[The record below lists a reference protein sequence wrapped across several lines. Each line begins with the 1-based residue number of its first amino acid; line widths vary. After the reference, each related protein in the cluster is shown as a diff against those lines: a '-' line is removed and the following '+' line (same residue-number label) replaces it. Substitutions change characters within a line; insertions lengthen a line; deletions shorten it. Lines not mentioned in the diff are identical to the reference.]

1 MDSQDNRWTLSNWQ
15 STVNWCRKRAS
26 QSIRC
31 IIDVLGENA
40 KDEEEAGRFVD
51 EYKSVIRSIAEL
63 GLRASPTIKPT
74 ALGANF
80 DKELCLDN
88 ILELHT
94 EASLNRIPL
103 EMDMEGAPLVDFT
116 LNSAYGI
123 PQEAYPLTLALQAYL
138 NRSTD
143 DLYSLLDREINVRL
157 VKGAYA
163 GDVDLFS
170 FVQERFKF
178 LFIILMDSK
187 RPFSVGTHDPELI
200 SWIKE
205 KMTDRKDQMEFGFLM
220 GLADD
225 TKIQLVEEGW
235 KVSEYIPFGSERE
248 AYEVRRNR
256 YLKNLEKN
264 GRAPAP

>member
-1 MDSQDNRWTLSNWQ
+1 MEYPENRWTLPDWE
-15 STVNWCRKRAS
+15 STLRWCKKRAS

-31 IIDVLGENA
+31 TIDVLGENS
-40 KDEEEAGRFVD
+40 KDEEEARRFVG
-51 EYKSVIRSIAEL
+51 EYKSVIRSIADQ
-63 GLRASPTIKPT
+63 GLRASPTLKPT
-74 ALGANF
+74 SLGANF

-88 ILELHT
+88 ILELYT

-103 EMDMEGAPLVDFT
+103 EMDMEGTPIVDFT
-116 LNSAYGI
+116 LNTVYGI
-123 PQEAYPLTLALQAYL
+123 PSEAYPLTLTLQAYL

-157 VKGAYA
+157 VKGAYI

-178 LFIILMDSK
+178 LFIIFMDSK

-200 SWIKE
+200 EWIKK
-205 KMTDRKDQMEFGFLM
+205 KMVDRKEQMEFGFLK
-220 GLADD
+220 GLAEE
-225 TKIQLVEEGW
+225 TKLQLVEDEW
-235 KVSEYIPFGSERE
+235 KVSEYIPFGSGKEV
-248 AYEVRRNR
+248 YEVRRKR

-264 GRAPAP
+264 GREPAP